1 MNSTLTR
8 LGDRLFDDLYTDQSD
23 KRLFRMMS
31 ELADSKWKFA
41 VFGGY
46 VRDLHL
52 FEGLVKSRDIDIVV
66 DGPSTDELRSW
77 LSVLGF
83 KTVINSYGGIKT
95 RSESMAIDIWPIEIT
110 WAMREG
116 YVKPSLANL
125 PACTFLNL
133 DSIAAE
139 FRRTSFVIHERCY
152 LSGIERR
159 LLDINQVNTPN
170 VVYVVGKTL
179 LLAARLDF
187 SISNRLSHYIC
198 EAYDHLGKAL
208 IKDVIADHRKRAS
221 QAFLNEE
228 IALAWLRLFR
238 IACTGECD
246 GVKLPLP
253 RSMKGEDNIAGKVL
267 RDERRIVKRN
277 LRSNFSAY

>member
-1 MNSTLTR
+1 MNSTLVS
-8 LGDRLFDDLYTDQSD
+8 LGDRLFKDLYLDQGD
-23 KRLFRMMS
+23 KLLLRVMS
-31 ELADSKWKFA
+31 ELADSKWRFA

-52 FEGLVKSRDIDIVV
+52 FGGQVPSRDIDIVV
-66 DGPSTDELRSW
+66 DGPSTDKLRSW
-77 LSVLGF
+77 LSAIGF
-83 KTVINSYGGIKT
+83 KTIINSYGGLKT
-95 RSESMAIDIWPIEIT
+95 RSKAMAIDIWPIEVT
-110 WAMREG
+110 WAMRKG
-116 YVKPSLANL
+116 YAKPSLAAL
-125 PACTFLNL
+125 PECTFLNL

-139 FRRTSFVIHERCY
+139 FSRTSFVIHERSY
-152 LSGIERR
+152 FAGIERK
-159 LLDINQVNTPN
+159 LLDINFEKTPSI
-170 VVYVVGKTL
+170 VYVVAKTL

-187 SISNRLSHYIC
+187 DISNRLSRYIC
-198 EAYDHLGKAL
+198 EAYDRYGNAL
-208 IKDVIADHRKRAS
+208 ISEVIADHRKRAS